1 VKGLC
6 CILNLSTEV
15 KQGRMTKAS
24 IGLQELRRKIYR
36 KAKTEKH
43 WRFWGLYCQICKK
56 EVLKEA
62 YRLAKANDGAP
73 GIDRKSFDDVEAEGV
88 EGFLEGIRQ
97 ELLERTYRPW
107 PNRRVEI
114 PKGNGKTRTL
124 GIPTVKDRVVQGALK
139 LILEPIFEAEFKDC
153 SYGYRPKRHAH
164 QAIDRVTKGILHGL
178 SRVVDVDLSG
188 YFDNIRHHILL
199 EKIARRVQDD
209 EIMHLIK
216 LILKA
221 NGKKGVPQGG
231 IISPLLSN
239 LYLNEVDEMM
249 EKAREVT
256 RRKGYNNL
264 DFIRSADD
272 MVILVHGHPNE
283 NWLIEK
289 VQQRLKE
296 ELDKLQ
302 VQMNEEKTKVVNLK
316 EGEYFSFLGFDI
328 RLNRNR
334 EGKTYVSKTPRAK
347 KRIEIGKRVKAVLKA
362 NWNKPMK
369 EVICSVN
376 EVIRGWVNYF
386 RIGNSN
392 STFNKVR
399 DYIERRVRKFV
410 MRRKKLKG
418 FGWKKWSREDIYE
431 KWGLYNDYR
440 IQYIHP
446 KATPIR

>member
-1 VKGLC
+1 
-6 CILNLSTEV
+6 
-15 KQGRMTKAS
+15 MTKAS

-73 GIDRKSFDDVEAEGV
+73 GIDRKSFDDIEVEGV

-97 ELLERTYRPW
+97 ELLERTYRPL

-399 DYIERRVRKFV
+399 DYIERKVRKFV